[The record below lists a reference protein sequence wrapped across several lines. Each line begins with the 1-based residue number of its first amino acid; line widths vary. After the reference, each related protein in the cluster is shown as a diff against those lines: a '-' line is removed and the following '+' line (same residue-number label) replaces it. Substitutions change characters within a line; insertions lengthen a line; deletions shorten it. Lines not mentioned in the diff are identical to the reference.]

1 MKTAFICPLYDM
13 KNHFDLAFDL
23 YKSKRDLG
31 INEDMY
37 FVFSD
42 VPQKDKFAA
51 RIYDAYSDEL
61 KFLILPENQLHYK
74 SKVVVKKFYALREL
88 MNSYDY
94 LVLIDSE
101 TRFIK
106 KTNYSDLCEEI
117 WEKKTCLNAN
127 ISSDGFFIMRQCFR
141 TLSLSM
147 YYNRK
152 LRKEFG
158 NFKYNIWFNEIPV
171 YKCSTLPS
179 FFGWFDQFDSE
190 GWKNEWNCFEY
201 YIYAAYLVL
210 CEGFHINKFPEITS
224 NGGVMEYLFEKPKEE
239 QNEILNKLE
248 THWSSSKDAINDKT
262 HLLFHL
268 DRIDSKGNYSFGLT
282 TKRIKELKNYRRNS
296 MMKDL
301 VKDLYNYF
309 VDKLKITLM

>member
-37 FVFSD
+37 FIFSD

-51 RIYDAYSDEL
+51 RIKESFSDEL
-61 KFLILPENQLHYK
+61 QYLILPEDQLHYK

-88 MNSYDY
+88 MNNYDY

-101 TRFIK
+101 TRFIR

-117 WEKKTCLNAN
+117 WDKRTCLNAN
-127 ISSDGFFIMRQCFR
+127 VSPDGFFIMRQCFR
-141 TLSLSM
+141 TLSLCM
-147 YYNRK
+147 YYNRM

-179 FFGWFDQFDSE
+179 FFEWFDQFDPE

-201 YIYAAYLVL
+201 YIYAAYLIL
-210 CEGFHINKFPEITS
+210 CEGYHIRKYPEIVS
-224 NGGVMEYLFEKPKEE
+224 NGGVMEYLFERPKEE
-239 QNEILNKLE
+239 QLNIINNLE
-248 THWSSSKDAINDKT
+248 THWSSSKDAINDRT

-268 DRIDSKGNYSFGLT
+268 DRIDGKGNYSFGL
-282 TKRIKELKNYRRNS
+282 NS
-296 MMKDL
+296 QHIKDL
-301 VKDLYNYF
+301 KIRRYITIIKDIVEDTYKQIISN
-309 VDKLKITLM
+309 